1 MGNSQQGWRSTG
13 SGGGGGG
20 SVDSA
25 SNVGT
30 GLELFKQK
38 VLTDLQFRTLLNGKG
53 INLAYSL
60 SSNEIDVS
68 LYTDVV
74 GIQDGT
80 GWYTFYSSLA
90 LALASAVSGDVITL
104 FSNITE
110 STSSPITI
118 SSDIII
124 NLNGYT
130 YTYSPADTTFAIIG
144 NTGTL
149 KMYNGVVARTNSV
162 QGSFGYNQGGV
173 LNNKLTD
180 VYLENVFLVNQG
192 KCVFRNAGKI
202 FGGVIIGGSATFNF
216 SAYNE
221 AGGSCINTIFYGTE
235 AIYNEPTANL
245 ENCVIINETNSVA
258 INNLGIA
265 MNCSIY
271 GFDNIV
277 NGGITQNCS
286 FIDNTNSSTLVVSAI
301 SNANIL
307 NCSILQTNQNPTQDI
322 IGLFAQSGS
331 VVQNTSVSVL
341 GNSPLV
347 LGADCLIQN
356 STFTIAFSSNT
367 NSYPVCDIQGKNN
380 FITGCSFNY
389 NRFSNSDIIMQ
400 IGDDG
405 NVISKCTFFQQNK
418 GNICIQGIGGV
429 RTAYIVNNDFLN
441 AITCVDTT
449 TITQSQTSPSDLYG
463 NIQKYP

>member
-60 SSNEIDVS
+60 STNEIDVS
-68 LYTDVV
+68 LDTDVV

-173 LNNKLTD
+173 LNN
-180 VYLENVFLVNQG
+180 
-192 KCVFRNAGKI
+192 
-202 FGGVIIGGSATFNF
+202 
-216 SAYNE
+216 
-221 AGGSCINTIFYGTE
+221 
-235 AIYNEPTANL
+235 
-245 ENCVIINETNSVA
+245 
-258 INNLGIA
+258 
-265 MNCSIY
+265 
-271 GFDNIV
+271 
-277 NGGITQNCS
+277 
-286 FIDNTNSSTLVVSAI
+286 FI
-301 SNANIL
+301 
-307 NCSILQTNQNPTQDI
+307 
-322 IGLFAQSGS
+322 
-331 VVQNTSVSVL
+331 
-341 GNSPLV
+341 
-347 LGADCLIQN
+347 
-356 STFTIAFSSNT
+356 
-367 NSYPVCDIQGKNN
+367 
-380 FITGCSFNY
+380 
-389 NRFSNSDIIMQ
+389 
-400 IGDDG
+400 
-405 NVISKCTFFQQNK
+405 
-418 GNICIQGIGGV
+418 
-429 RTAYIVNNDFLN
+429 
-441 AITCVDTT
+441 
-449 TITQSQTSPSDLYG
+449 LY
-463 NIQKYP
+463 Y